1 MFFLTWLSFVF
12 ADPKL
17 QRREVYSQ
25 SLQKKMHISTIAD
38 NISHPEFGYAVV
50 LMLHGL
56 GDDDLG
62 FRGNIGYFAQSSI
75 PLVIILPEGERGYWT
90 DGNLGNYT
98 SWALEAFE
106 LERERLGLS
115 LSPCRTIVAGV
126 SMGGFGALHIGL
138 ANPQKFGHIVS
149 MSPPDLEFAIK
160 NMPSR
165 GPMRDLYTNVWGDPI
180 DMSKAMSINPYRR
193 LEQGEGKDQHLMVV
207 IGDREPEKFTRGV
220 ERITEVALRRK
231 LDYHLRV
238 VPNAGHMWNP
248 TWGEFTTM
256 WWIDGIANHI
266 SSTTNPKC
274 PM

>member
-25 SLQKKMHISTIAD
+25 FLQKKMHISTIAD

-126 SMGGFGALHIGL
+126 SMGGFGAWDALQRRPHFFAAGVPICGGGDISKSKIISHIPIWAWHGVKDDVIHVNRSRDMYQSL
-138 ANPQKFGHIVS
+138 KKHNSNIKYS
-149 MSPPDLEFAIK
+149 EIK
-160 NMPSR
+160 NR
-165 GPMRDLYTNVWGDPI
+165 AHDVWLDAW
-180 DMSKAMSINPYRR
+180 DSKELWDWIYRQNR
-193 LEQGEGKDQHLMVV
+193 
-207 IGDREPEKFTRGV
+207 
-220 ERITEVALRRK
+220 
-231 LDYHLRV
+231 
-238 VPNAGHMWNP
+238 
-248 TWGEFTTM
+248 
-256 WWIDGIANHI
+256 
-266 SSTTNPKC
+266 
-274 PM
+274 